1 MTCGTGTILFV
12 PAGSDV
18 SVCADGSAP
27 LTMWAAAVNSTFLQL
42 SQAMQEAAA
51 AAAAATMADISIVS
65 SKVEVPVTSAAIYCA
80 QV

>member
-12 PAGSDV
+12 PAGSDI
-18 SVCADGSAP
+18 SVCADGSVP
-27 LTMWAAAVNSTFLQL
+27 LTMWAAAVNSTLLQL

-51 AAAAATMADISIVS
+51 AAAAAMADISIVS
-65 SKVEVPVTSAAIYCA
+65 SKVDMPVTSAAIYCA